1 MIHGNPIGGEFST
14 NKFVHKDLILKKFVS
29 GSWTVSGRYALEL
42 IFKNNKSLCKKTIY
56 LPIYNCPSTHYV
68 IKKYF
73 KKIIFYELDSNFKPK
88 KKKFKK
94 NSVLIFVNY
103 FGHNCKFV
111 FRKDLTIIEDLT
123 HLMLDTIKIQKNR
136 FYFAS
141 LRKFGVFN
149 FGGWT
154 NIINQKVNKNSINFL
169 ESYRKKNFYYL
180 SLKKKNLEIEHK
192 LLNLLSREE
201 KKIFRKKICI
211 SQKSIKCLT
220 DISEKKIKL
229 ARKTNYL
236 YLQKNIEIE
245 YLKIPFRKSE
255 TPIFFFLKFFNIDE
269 RNRVRKILNN
279 NNIYCPILWPL
290 NSYDLSNFSH
300 SKSLSENTLAIPID
314 HRFSIRDMKYIL
326 KVLKKI

>member
-1 MIHGNPIGGEFST
+1 
-14 NKFVHKDLILKKFVS
+14 
-29 GSWTVSGRYALEL
+29 
-42 IFKNNKSLCKKTIY
+42 
-56 LPIYNCPSTHYV
+56 
-68 IKKYF
+68 
-73 KKIIFYELDSNFKPK
+73 
-88 KKKFKK
+88 
-94 NSVLIFVNY
+94 VLIFVNY